1 MKVDLITK
9 IYIKM
14 KKNLQYINEKEINL
28 AIKIE
33 NIIRESRQTA
43 YRAINF
49 TMVMAYWNIGKVIVE
64 DELNWERAEYGKKIL
79 KNISI
84 RLTKEFG
91 KGFDERELRKMCQF
105 YRRFKIRDSVRPEL
119 SWTHYRSLI
128 KIENEDARIWYMNE
142 AANSMWST
150 RQLDRQI
157 STLYYDRL
165 LASHDKKIVI
175 EEAEEKLQK
184 VIPEEFIKDP
194 YILEFLNLK
203 DYPALRESDIEKS
216 LINNLQD
223 FLMELGNGFC
233 FVARQKRMRFDDE
246 DFYVDLV
253 FYNSIIKC
261 YVLID
266 LKLGKL
272 THQDVGQM
280 DCYIR
285 MFDAL
290 TKQDDDNPTIGLIL
304 CSEKNEAIAK
314 YSVLNDA
321 KQIFASKYK
330 LTLPTE
336 EELQTELSRARK
348 RLEEKRKK

>member
-1 MKVDLITK
+1 MSNDLQ
-9 IYIKM
+9 
-14 KKNLQYINEKEINL
+14 NINEKEINL

-43 YRAINF
+43 YRAIDF

-64 DELNWERAEYGKKIL
+64 DELHWERADYGKKIL

-91 KGFDERELRKMCQF
+91 KGFDESNLRYMRLFYKMFPICDAL
-105 YRRFKIRDSVRPEL
+105 RHEL

-128 KIENEDARIWYMNE
+128 KIENKDARIWYMNE

-165 LASHDKKIVI
+165 LASHNKKIVI
-175 EEAEEKLQK
+175 AEAEEKLQK
-184 VIPEEFIKDP
+184 IIPEEFIKDP

-203 DYPALRESDIEKS
+203 EYPALRESDIEKS

-280 DCYIR
+280 DSYIR

-290 TKQDDDNPTIGLIL
+290 TKQEDDNPTIGLIL

-321 KQIFASKYK
+321 KQILHIVLINIEQDETYRQIRRMLVAGCH
-330 LTLPTE
+330 
-336 EELQTELSRARK
+336 
-348 RLEEKRKK
+348 

>member
-1 MKVDLITK
+1 
-9 IYIKM
+9 
-14 KKNLQYINEKEINL
+14 
-28 AIKIE
+28 
-33 NIIRESRQTA
+33 
-43 YRAINF
+43 
-49 TMVMAYWNIGKVIVE
+49 
-64 DELNWERAEYGKKIL
+64 
-79 KNISI
+79 
-84 RLTKEFG
+84 
-91 KGFDERELRKMCQF
+91 
-105 YRRFKIRDSVRPEL
+105 
-119 SWTHYRSLI
+119 
-128 KIENEDARIWYMNE
+128 MNE
-142 AANSMWST
+142 AANSVWST

-165 LASHDKKIVI
+165 LASRDKKII
-175 EEAEEKLQK
+175 TDEAEEKLQK
-184 VIPEEFIKDP
+184 IIPEDIIKDP

-203 DYPALRESDIEKS
+203 DYPTLRESDIEKS

-223 FLMELGNGFC
+223 FLLELGNGFC
-233 FVARQKRMRFDDE
+233 FVARQKRMRFEEE
-246 DFYVDLV
+246 DFYIDLV

-280 DCYIR
+280 DSYIR

-290 TKQDDDNPTIGLIL
+290 TRQEDDNPTIGLIL

-336 EELQTELSRARK
+336 EDLQSELNKARK
-348 RLEEKRKK
+348 RLELENRK

>member
-1 MKVDLITK
+1 MGKDLQ
-9 IYIKM
+9 
-14 KKNLQYINEKEINL
+14 NINENVINL

-43 YRAINF
+43 YRAIDF

-64 DELNWERAEYGKKIL
+64 DELHWERADYGKKIL

-105 YRRFKIRDSVRPEL
+105 YRRFEIRDALRPEL

-165 LASHDKKIVI
+165 LASRDKKIVI
-175 EEAEEKLQK
+175 KEAEEKLQK

-203 DYPALRESDIEKS
+203 EYPVLRESDIEKS

-223 FLMELGNGFC
+223 FLMELGSGFC

-261 YVLID
+261 YVFNRF
-266 LKLGKL
+266 K
-272 THQDVGQM
+272 
-280 DCYIR
+280 IR
-285 MFDAL
+285 
-290 TKQDDDNPTIGLIL
+290 
-304 CSEKNEAIAK
+304 
-314 YSVLNDA
+314 
-321 KQIFASKYK
+321 
-330 LTLPTE
+330 
-336 EELQTELSRARK
+336 
-348 RLEEKRKK
+348 

>member
-1 MKVDLITK
+1 
-9 IYIKM
+9 
-14 KKNLQYINEKEINL
+14 
-28 AIKIE
+28 
-33 NIIRESRQTA
+33 
-43 YRAINF
+43 
-49 TMVMAYWNIGKVIVE
+49 MVM
-64 DELNWERAEYGKKIL
+64 
-79 KNISI
+79 
-84 RLTKEFG
+84 
-91 KGFDERELRKMCQF
+91 
-105 YRRFKIRDSVRPEL
+105 
-119 SWTHYRSLI
+119 
-128 KIENEDARIWYMNE
+128 

-150 RQLDRQI
+150 RQLDQQI

-175 EEAEEKLQK
+175 TEAEEKLQK

-203 DYPALRESDIEKS
+203 EYPALRESDIEKS

-280 DCYIR
+280 DSYIR

-290 TKQDDDNPTIGLIL
+290 TKQEDDNPTIGLIL

>member
-1 MKVDLITK
+1 MSN
-9 IYIKM
+9 
-14 KKNLQYINEKEINL
+14 NLQNINDIANVL
-28 AIKIE
+28 ATKIE
-33 NIIRESRQTA
+33 NIIRESRRSA
-43 YRAINF
+43 YRAIDF

-64 DELNWERAEYGKKIL
+64 DELHWKRAEYGKNIL
-79 KNISI
+79 KNISK

-105 YRRFKIRDSVRPEL
+105 YKCFEIRDSLRPEL
-119 SWTHYRSLI
+119 SWTHYRRLLSV
-128 KIENEDARIWYMNE
+128 ENQEARIWYMNE
-142 AANSMWST
+142 AANSVWST

-165 LASHDKKIVI
+165 LGSHDKKIVTD
-175 EEAEEKLQK
+175 EAEEKLQK
-184 VIPEEFIKDP
+184 IIPEDIIKDP

-233 FVARQKRMRFDDE
+233 FVARQKRMRFEDE

-280 DCYIR
+280 DSYIR

-336 EELQTELSRARK
+336 DELQTELNKARK
-348 RLEEKRKK
+348 RLELENME

>member
-1 MKVDLITK
+1 MS
-9 IYIKM
+9 
-14 KKNLQYINEKEINL
+14 KNKQSVVSDRLYQSVRRVIQ
-28 AIKIE
+28 
-33 NIIRESRQTA
+33 ESRHIVSRVA
-43 YRAINF
+43 DSA
-49 TMVMAYWNIGKVIVE
+49 MVDTYWQVGYLIVE
-64 DELNWERAEYGKKIL
+64 DEQKGRRKAEYGKAVLEELAL
-79 KNISI
+79 K
-84 RLTKEFG
+84 LT
-91 KGFDERELRKMCQF
+91 REYGCGYDASNLRNMRSF
-105 YRRFKIRDSVRPEL
+105 YLAFPIRDALRHEL
-119 SWTHYRSLI
+119 SWTHYRRLLS
-128 KIENEDARIWYMNE
+128 IENEDARIWYMNE

-157 STLYYDRL
+157 STLYYNRL

-184 VIPEEFIKDP
+184 IIPKDFIKDP
-194 YILEFLNLK
+194 YILEFLDLK
-203 DYPALRESDIEKS
+203 DYPTLRESDIEKS

-223 FLMELGNGFC
+223 FLMELGSGFC

-280 DCYIR
+280 DSYIR

-336 EELQTELSRARK
+336 EELQTELNKARK
-348 RLEEKRKK
+348 IIEERI

>member
-1 MKVDLITK
+1 
-9 IYIKM
+9 
-14 KKNLQYINEKEINL
+14 
-28 AIKIE
+28 
-33 NIIRESRQTA
+33 
-43 YRAINF
+43 
-49 TMVMAYWNIGKVIVE
+49 
-64 DELNWERAEYGKKIL
+64 
-79 KNISI
+79 
-84 RLTKEFG
+84 
-91 KGFDERELRKMCQF
+91 
-105 YRRFKIRDSVRPEL
+105 
-119 SWTHYRSLI
+119 
-128 KIENEDARIWYMNE
+128 MNE

-280 DCYIR
+280 NSYIR
-285 MFDAL
+285 MYDAL

-336 EELQTELSRARK
+336 EELQTELNKARK
-348 RLEEKRKK
+348 IIEERI

>member
-1 MKVDLITK
+1 MSSK
-9 IYIKM
+9 
-14 KKNLQYINEKEINL
+14 LQNINEIANIL

-33 NIIRESRQTA
+33 NIIRESRKSA
-43 YRAINF
+43 YRAIDF

-64 DELNWERAEYGKKIL
+64 DELHWKRAEYGKNIL
-79 KNISI
+79 KNISK

-105 YRRFKIRDSVRPEL
+105 YKCFEIRDSLRPEL
-119 SWTHYRSLI
+119 SWTHYRRLLSV
-128 KIENEDARIWYMNE
+128 ENQEARIWYMNE
-142 AANSMWST
+142 AANSIWST

-165 LASHDKKIVI
+165 LGSHDKKIVTD
-175 EEAEEKLQK
+175 EAEEKLQK
-184 VIPEEFIKDP
+184 IIPEDIIKDP

-203 DYPALRESDIEKS
+203 DYPTLRESDIEKS

-233 FVARQKRMRFDDE
+233 FVARQKRMRFEDE

-280 DCYIR
+280 DSYIR

-290 TKQDDDNPTIGLIL
+290 TKQEDDNPTIGLIL

-336 EELQTELSRARK
+336 DELQNELNKARK
-348 RLEEKRKK
+348 RLELENRE

>member
-1 MKVDLITK
+1 MGKH
-9 IYIKM
+9 
-14 KKNLQYINEKEINL
+14 LQNFNEIENNL

-33 NIIRESRQTA
+33 RIIRESRQAA
-43 YRAINF
+43 YRAVNF
-49 TMVMAYWNIGKVIVE
+49 TMVIAYWNIGKVIVE
-64 DELNWERAEYGKKIL
+64 DELHWERAEYGKSIL
-79 KNISI
+79 KNISK

-91 KGFDERELRKMCQF
+91 KGFDESNLRYMRLF
-105 YRRFKIRDSVRPEL
+105 YKTFPICDALRHEL
-119 SWTHYRSLI
+119 SWTHYRSLLR
-128 KIENEDARIWYMNE
+128 IENKDARIWYMNE
-142 AANSMWST
+142 AANSVWST

-157 STLYYDRL
+157 STLYYERL
-165 LASHDKKIVI
+165 LSSRDKKIVI
-175 EEAEEKLQK
+175 DDANEKLQK
-184 VIPEEFIKDP
+184 LIPEDIIKDP

-203 DYPALRESDIEKS
+203 EYPALRENDIEKS
-216 LINNLQD
+216 LINNLQE

-233 FVARQKRMRFDDE
+233 FVDRQKRMRFEDE

-253 FYNSIIKC
+253 FYNCKIKC

-280 DCYIR
+280 DSYIR

-336 EELQTELSRARK
+336 EELQIELNKARK
-348 RLEEKRKK
+348 RFESES

>member
-1 MKVDLITK
+1 
-9 IYIKM
+9 M
-14 KKNLQYINEKEINL
+14 KKVINSKE
-28 AIKIE
+28 
-33 NIIRESRQTA
+33 ESIFLDSLKDIVKSARKYA
-43 YRAINF
+43 YSSICFAQVQSN
-49 TMVMAYWNIGKVIVE
+49 WLLGKRIVE
-64 DELNWERAEYGKKIL
+64 QIQKGNDKAEYGKHIL
-79 KNISI
+79 KIASES
-84 RLTKEFG
+84 LTEEFG
-91 KGFDERELRKMCQF
+91 KGYDESNLRYMRLF
-105 YRRFKIRDSVRPEL
+105 YKTFPICDALRHEL
-119 SWTHYRSLI
+119 SWTHYRRLLSV
-128 KIENEDARIWYMNE
+128 ENQEARIWYMNE
-142 AANSMWST
+142 AANSVWST

-165 LASHDKKIVI
+165 LGSHDKKIVTD
-175 EEAEEKLQK
+175 EAEEKLQK
-184 VIPEEFIKDP
+184 IIPEDIIKDP

-233 FVARQKRMRFDDE
+233 FVARQKRMRFEDE

-280 DCYIR
+280 DSYIR

-336 EELQTELSRARK
+336 DELQTELNKARK
-348 RLEEKRKK
+348 RLELENME

>member
-1 MKVDLITK
+1 
-9 IYIKM
+9 
-14 KKNLQYINEKEINL
+14 
-28 AIKIE
+28 
-33 NIIRESRQTA
+33 
-43 YRAINF
+43 
-49 TMVMAYWNIGKVIVE
+49 
-64 DELNWERAEYGKKIL
+64 
-79 KNISI
+79 
-84 RLTKEFG
+84 
-91 KGFDERELRKMCQF
+91 
-105 YRRFKIRDSVRPEL
+105 
-119 SWTHYRSLI
+119 
-128 KIENEDARIWYMNE
+128 MNE

-223 FLMELGNGFC
+223 FLMELGSGFC

-280 DCYIR
+280 DSYIR

-304 CSEKNEAIAK
+304 CLEKNEAIAK

-348 RLEEKRKK
+348 RLEEKRKNKNR

>member
-1 MKVDLITK
+1 MSN
-9 IYIKM
+9 
-14 KKNLQYINEKEINL
+14 NLNNINEKEINL
-28 AIKIE
+28 TIKIE
-33 NIIRESRQTA
+33 NIIRESRHTA
-43 YRAINF
+43 YRAIDF
-49 TMVMAYWNIGKVIVE
+49 TMVMAYWNIGKVIIE
-64 DELNWERAEYGKKIL
+64 DELHWERADYGKKIL
-79 KNISI
+79 KNISD
-84 RLTKEFG
+84 RLTKKFG

-105 YRRFKIRDSVRPEL
+105 YKCFEIRDALRPEL

-128 KIENEDARIWYMNE
+128 KIENKDARIWYMNE

-165 LASHDKKIVI
+165 LATHDKKIVI
-175 EEAEEKLQK
+175 EEAEKKLQK

-203 DYPALRESDIEKS
+203 EYPALRESNIEKS

-223 FLMELGNGFC
+223 FLMELGRGFC

-280 DCYIR
+280 DSYIR

-290 TKQDDDNPTIGLIL
+290 TKQNDDNPTIGLIL

-330 LTLPTE
+330 LALPTE
-336 EELQTELSRARK
+336 EELQTELNKVRK
-348 RLEEKRKK
+348 LLEEKNNE

>member
-1 MKVDLITK
+1 M
-9 IYIKM
+9 
-14 KKNLQYINEKEINL
+14 
-28 AIKIE
+28 
-33 NIIRESRQTA
+33 
-43 YRAINF
+43 
-49 TMVMAYWNIGKVIVE
+49 
-64 DELNWERAEYGKKIL
+64 
-79 KNISI
+79 
-84 RLTKEFG
+84 
-91 KGFDERELRKMCQF
+91 
-105 YRRFKIRDSVRPEL
+105 
-119 SWTHYRSLI
+119 
-128 KIENEDARIWYMNE
+128 

-280 DCYIR
+280 DSYIR

>member
-1 MKVDLITK
+1 
-9 IYIKM
+9 
-14 KKNLQYINEKEINL
+14 
-28 AIKIE
+28 
-33 NIIRESRQTA
+33 
-43 YRAINF
+43 
-49 TMVMAYWNIGKVIVE
+49 
-64 DELNWERAEYGKKIL
+64 
-79 KNISI
+79 
-84 RLTKEFG
+84 
-91 KGFDERELRKMCQF
+91 
-105 YRRFKIRDSVRPEL
+105 
-119 SWTHYRSLI
+119 
-128 KIENEDARIWYMNE
+128 MNE

-194 YILEFLNLK
+194 YILEFLDLK
-203 DYPALRESDIEKS
+203 DYSTLRESDIEKS

-280 DCYIR
+280 DSYIR

>member
-1 MKVDLITK
+1 MSSK
-9 IYIKM
+9 
-14 KKNLQYINEKEINL
+14 LQNINEIANIL

-33 NIIRESRQTA
+33 NIIRESRKSA
-43 YRAINF
+43 YRAVNF
-49 TMVMAYWNIGKVIVE
+49 TMVIAYWNIGKLIVE
-64 DELNWERAEYGKKIL
+64 DELHRGRADYGKKIL
-79 KNISI
+79 NNISK

-105 YRRFKIRDSVRPEL
+105 YKCFQIRDSLRPEL
-119 SWTHYRSLI
+119 SWTHYRRLI
-128 KIENEDARIWYMNE
+128 SVENEETRLWYMNE
-142 AANSMWST
+142 AANSVWST

-165 LASHDKKIVI
+165 LASHDKKIVTD
-175 EEAEEKLQK
+175 EAEEKLQK
-184 VIPEEFIKDP
+184 IIPEDIIKDP

-203 DYPALRESDIEKS
+203 NYPTLRESDIEKS

-233 FVARQKRMRFDDE
+233 FVARQKRMRFEEE

-280 DCYIR
+280 DSYIR

-336 EELQTELSRARK
+336 DELQTELNKARK
-348 RLEEKRKK
+348 RLELENGK